1 MQIQE
6 IKLKQLNR
14 LKEICEEKNVDYKSI
29 QSLLDSVKT
38 KKLYKRN
45 NYHFQKIND
54 EIEKNSRK

>member
-1 MQIQE
+1 MKIQA
-6 IKLKQLNR
+6 IKLEQLSR

-45 NYHFQKIND
+45 NYHLQKIND
-54 EIEKNSRK
+54 EIENSLK